1 MAKMKVTLTNESM
14 EEIDFPQAEDVDWTE
29 EGSFIVF
36 RGNKGQTVGF
46 NRDVVV
52 RFEVTESWGK

>member
-1 MAKMKVTLTNESM
+1 MAKLNITLTNGES
-14 EEIDFPQAEDVDWTE
+14 EEIDFPKAEDVDWSE

-52 RFEVTESWGK
+52 RFDVTEKWGK